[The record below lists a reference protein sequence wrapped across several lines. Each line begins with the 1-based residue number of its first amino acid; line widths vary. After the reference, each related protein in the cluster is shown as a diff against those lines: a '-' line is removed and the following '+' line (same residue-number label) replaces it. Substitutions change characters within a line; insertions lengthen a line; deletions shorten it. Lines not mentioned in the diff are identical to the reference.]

1 MRSWRCPVW
10 RVQQLSIQLLA
21 HTKSLPN
28 ADDGQ
33 PRTLG
38 GPVLRHMG
46 RSKEMDVAAE
56 GPTNVVRFLRRHQRH
71 RHVGGDRKS
80 VVSGKSVSVRVDLGG
95 RRILKKTNKDTA
107 NEIHHYPQKVNK
119 RERKYHKI

>member
-10 RVQQLSIQLLA
+10 RVQQLSIPLLA

-56 GPTNVVRFLRRHQRH
+56 GPTNVFRFLRRHQRH
-71 RHVGGDRKS
+71 RHVGGFNS
-80 VVSGKSVSVRVDLGG
+80 PYQIGKANVWTPVHNGQLL
-95 RRILKKTNKDTA
+95 RRLLL
-107 NEIHHYPQKVNK
+107 
-119 RERKYHKI
+119 